1 MTAVGFMAGGPPSP
15 FHHFVQLAV
24 DAIAAYV
31 LDFRFLTPPES
42 LFVRFPDL
50 RRRAGAFV
58 SLKKRGELRGCIGT
72 IEPLRDNLAV
82 EIVENAISAA
92 TKDPRF
98 RPVAEEELVELK
110 VSVDILGAPE
120 RVAGPG
126 DLDVLRYGIIVRS
139 GAKRGLLLPD
149 IDGIASVEEQL
160 SVARKKGGIGE
171 LEHVVLYRFE
181 VERYF

>member
-1 MTAVGFMAGGPPSP
+1 MAGAIPSQVHP
-15 FHHFVQLAV
+15 FVQLAV
-24 DAIAAYV
+24 EAIAAHV
-31 LDFRFLTPPES
+31 RDFRFLTPPEG
-42 LFVRFPDL
+42 LFEQFPTL

-58 SLKKRGELRGCIGT
+58 SLKKQGALRGCIGT

-92 TKDPRF
+92 SKDPRF
-98 RPVAEEELVELK
+98 RPVEEAELPELR

-126 DLDVLRYGIIVRS
+126 DLDVRRYGVIVRS
-139 GAKRGLLLPD
+139 GARRGLLLPD
-149 IDGIASVEEQL
+149 IEGIASVEEQV

-171 LEHVVLYRFE
+171 VERVELYRFV
-181 VERYF
+181 VERYY